1 MGCVLKHVCEGGIT
15 SSLQTKWNL
24 LYLSVCGNQMTD
36 DANVLRVWCACV
48 FIRVMCQV
56 IELLTCR
63 RCNRCYFFSTHIS
76 IFDTMG
82 SVTPPMCL
90 LFLLW
95 ACACYTIWTVCLC
108 GLCSNISSS
117 PESHKNLLHHV
128 CGPETLCG
136 CICICIY
143 TNASVPVCAHLPL
156 LAAFIHYLVC
166 VFGMYDEMPLT
177 HTLTQSV
184 W

>member
-1 MGCVLKHVCEGGIT
+1 MCVREGSHQVFRRNGIYFICQCAATKWQMMLTFWGYGVHVCLYV
-15 SSLQTKWNL
+15 SCVRL
-24 LYLSVCGNQMTD
+24 LSCRHVEDVTD
-36 DANVLRVWCACV
+36 A
-48 FIRVMCQV
+48 I
-56 IELLTCR
+56 
-63 RCNRCYFFSTHIS
+63 FFSTHIS

-82 SVTPPMCL
+82 SLTPPMCL

-177 HTLTQSV
+177 HTHTHTVCLIN
-184 W
+184 